1 MHAGVMIDKKKFQEG
16 FKISPEQIRPFSIEY
31 GSFTF
36 FLWTR
41 EKVEDI
47 KTPKI
52 AVKWLQNHTLNLKS
66 DQH

>member
-1 MHAGVMIDKKKFQEG
+1 MENMRAGVMIDKKKFQEG

-47 KTPKI
+47 KTP
-52 AVKWLQNHTLNLKS
+52 
-66 DQH
+66 